1 MYSTTSNNTY
11 DKNISRNNKSKL
23 IYHGLDTLLKTF
35 ISIYLSID
43 RSISLYMYIYVCMP
57 IVSTLYDKYNN

>member
-11 DKNISRNNKSKL
+11 DKNISMNNKSKL

-35 ISIYLSID
+35 ISTYLSIN
-43 RSISLYMYIYVCMP
+43 RSIYISIYVYLCMHAYC
-57 IVSTLYDKYNN
+57 IHLI